1 MPRPQ
6 SQISPVGTQ
15 VLVKVAEAETK
26 TAGGILLAESSQ
38 RKPTSGAYPPKRKS
52 RPPALNPVA
61 TDKTDL
67 KSSFSTHFST
77 NDGADLRPK
86 SNHPVR

>member
-38 RKPTSGAYPPKRKS
+38 RKPTSGAYPTHESKS
-52 RPPALNPVA
+52 VPLP
-61 TDKTDL
+61 
-67 KSSFSTHFST
+67 
-77 NDGADLRPK
+77 
-86 SNHPVR
+86 

>member
-38 RKPTSGAYPPKRKS
+38 RKPTSGAYPPNAKQIAS
-52 RPPALNPVA
+52 P
-61 TDKTDL
+61 
-67 KSSFSTHFST
+67 
-77 NDGADLRPK
+77 RPK
-86 SNHPVR
+86 PCSHRQDGSQKLF

>member
-1 MPRPQ
+1 VPRPQ

-38 RKPTSGAYPPKRKS
+38 RKPTSGAYPPNANRV
-52 RPPALNPVA
+52 PPP
-61 TDKTDL
+61 
-67 KSSFSTHFST
+67 
-77 NDGADLRPK
+77 
-86 SNHPVR
+86 

>member
-61 TDKTDL
+61 RQTDL

-77 NDGADLRPK
+77 KNGADLRP
-86 SNHPVR
+86 P